1 MLEWRRDY
9 FTCSQCWDSDSPPT
23 SLISQDEERREGRLV
38 RGVDNE
44 VRAINAE

>member
-9 FTCSQCWDSDSPPT
+9 FTCSQCWDSGSPPP
-23 SLISQDEERREGRLV
+23 SPQPEERREGGVV
-38 RGVDNE
+38 RGVDDG